1 MISYSE
7 INENFDEFR
16 KIFTKTSHA
25 PFTNL
30 ELVQGKLNFRHRI
43 NSVTG
48 LLERVSQTPDN
59 FVAKVILKRDPWAD
73 FKIERIQSEENPYFD
88 FDSWNDRCIEE
99 NPYFDLSF
107 KIRSDGSI
115 FRDSGLNYKKQV
127 KQKWGILI
135 RRWLKN
141 SVSTFRT
148 HRRTDQI
155 REELVSTVFYKQMEK
170 AQLCTEIYG

>member
-7 INENFDEFR
+7 INENFHEFR

-25 PFTNL
+25 PFTNV
-30 ELVQGKLNFRHRI
+30 ELVQGKRNFRHRI
-43 NSVTG
+43 NSATG

-59 FVAKVILKRDPWAD
+59 FIAKVILTRDPWAD
-73 FKIERIQSEENPYFD
+73 FKIKRSESEENPYFD
-88 FDSWNDRCIEE
+88 FDSWIEE

-107 KIRSDGSI
+107 NIRSDGSM
-115 FRDSGLNYKKQV
+115 FRDSGSNYKKQV

-148 HRRTDQI
+148 YKRTDII
-155 REELVSTVFYKQMEK
+155 REELVSTVFNKQLEN
-170 AQLCTEIYG
+170 AQLYTETCE